1 MGFLPKRAVNT
12 NEVEIDRLY
21 KLQNNCIEPV
31 SFKVPR
37 KVNKYKYNVKIL
49 LKFLKYINLYKKN
62 LYLSIFIY

>member
-21 KLQNNCIEPV
+21 KLQNNIIEPI

-37 KVNKYKYNVKIL
+37 KVIIKTINK
-49 LKFLKYINLYKKN
+49 
-62 LYLSIFIY
+62 